1 VIAAT
6 NQDLWRMVQERKF
19 RPDLYFRLNVFPIT
33 LPPLRERSDD
43 IALLFE
49 RKPYP
54 AANAPAPSNR
64 FYAAPALSIDRWFP
78 LQGTV
83 PMTKQQ
89 STRFLF
95 AVNSVCHL

>member
-33 LPPLRERSDD
+33 LPLCGNEVTTSRCSSSGSHIQQQMRLRRATD
-43 IALLFE
+43 L
-49 RKPYP
+49 
-54 AANAPAPSNR
+54 
-64 FYAAPALSIDRWFP
+64 YAVPALSIDRWFP